1 MMKKVTLGF
10 ATLALALASAAETHR
25 FTLYQAATVSGTEL
39 KPGDYKIE
47 ITDNKAVIKQGKQS
61 VEANVRVETGD
72 AKFGSTSVRFANG
85 DGKYALQEIRVGGT
99 KTKVVFEAPAARNGA
114 E

>member
-1 MMKKVTLGF
+1 MMKKVALGI
-10 ATLALALASAAETHR
+10 ATLALALASAAESHR
-25 FTLYQAATVSGTEL
+25 FTLYQPATVNGTEL

-61 VEANVRVETGD
+61 VEATVRLENSD
-72 AKFGSTSVRFANG
+72 EKFGNTSVRFSNG
-85 DGKYALQEIRVGGT
+85 AGKYALQEIRVGGT
-99 KTKVVFEAPAARNGA
+99 KTKVVFEAPAVRSGA

>member
-1 MMKKVTLGF
+1 MKKFVLSF

-25 FTLYQAATVSGTEL
+25 FTLYQPATVNGTEL
-39 KPGDYKIE
+39 KPGDYRIE
-47 ITDNKAVIKQGKQS
+47 ITENKAVIKAGKQS
-61 VEANVRVETGD
+61 VEANVRVENND
-72 AKFGSTSVRFANG
+72 AKFGSTSVRFSNG

-99 KTKVVFEAPAARNGA
+99 KTKVVFEPSSVRSGA